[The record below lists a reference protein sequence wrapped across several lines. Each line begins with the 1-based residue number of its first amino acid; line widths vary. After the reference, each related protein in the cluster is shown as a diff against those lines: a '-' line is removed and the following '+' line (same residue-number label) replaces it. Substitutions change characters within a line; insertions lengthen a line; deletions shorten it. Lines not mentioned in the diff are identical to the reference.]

1 MNFFKKAQQKLEI
14 IYYEC
19 GNWSC
24 EKNQYAS
31 RGKHS
36 NKKEM
41 HLRNDE
47 TDGIK
52 KVGVKEKQ

>member
-1 MNFFKKAQQKLEI
+1 MNVVTGVVKKISMLLE
-14 IYYEC
+14 
-19 GNWSC
+19 
-24 EKNQYAS
+24 
-31 RGKHS
+31 GKHS

-52 KVGVKEKQ
+52 QVGVREK